1 MAEEHAKNSQ
11 YQYVGNS
18 NLVIQSKRS
27 GPRDNEPTGEPDSL
41 AGRINPADFGARAI
55 REKPKEI
62 ERQRQPAKKGKHG
75 GEKKKGSARDISG
88 QGYGHTSVLGA
99 TDDFETLN
107 YRPKTKETRAAY
119 EMMLS
124 LVQRQLG
131 DQSQEV
137 VRSATDAVLEIL
149 KTDTMKDL
157 DKLNYIKI
165 TLTSLTQDQFGQLV
179 SLSKKLTDY
188 IAEGDTTKDDVMDG
202 ELGVAVIFDEDD
214 DDGRDEFG
222 LKEDSDEEEEEE
234 EEDKAME
241 DDMFNPEA
249 VTDLPQELT
258 DNIEVIA
265 SRTKE
270 LSVKDQVMPYDV
282 DAFWLQRLVKTY
294 FPDERIA
301 TEKTERAMQL
311 LAADTPL
318 RDCENELME
327 LTGYSHFELVSTL
340 IKNRDVIV
348 WCTRLARAGKDTQ
361 ERINT
366 EREMESLGLG
376 HILRALATDRN
387 RPHQSAGD
395 ASNAAPEAAT
405 STAGIA
411 PKQNIDLDQ
420 LVFTQGAH
428 LMSNKTCKLPAGSYK
443 RTYKGYDEFH
453 VLAPQVKPMEVGERL
468 VPIKELPAWCQPAFA
483 SSQQLNRIQ
492 SRVYPC
498 AFKNDGNMLLCAP
511 TGAGKTNCAML
522 CILREIGKYYNEETK
537 TVDLD
542 AFKLVYIA
550 PMKALVQ
557 EMVGGFSE
565 RLKFLGITVAE
576 LTGDSQLTKQQISET
591 QILVTTP
598 EKWDIITR
606 KATDRSY
613 TNLVRLVI
621 MDEIHLLHDDRGPI
635 LESIVARALRHSE
648 ETQEPIRLVGLS
660 ATLPNFNDVATFL
673 RVDPKSGLFEFD
685 SSFRPCPLRQQ
696 FIGITEKKAIKRF
709 QAMNEVC
716 YTKVMD
722 QAGKNQ
728 TLVFVHSR
736 KETARTA
743 QALRDMAVEAGTIT
757 EFLPESSSKEILEND
772 ADAIKDAALKDLLPY
787 GFAIHHAGMAR
798 ADRTAVEDLFREG
811 HIQVLVSTATLAWG
825 VNLPAHTVI
834 IKGTQIYSPEKGCWT
849 ELSPQDVL
857 QMLGRAGRPQYD
869 TFGEGIIITTHGEL
883 QYYLSLLNA
892 QLPIESQFV
901 SRLSDN
907 LNAEIV
913 LGTVRSR
920 DDAVEWLGYTYLY
933 VRMMRNSPL
942 YGISEAELNEDPLLR
957 QKRVDLIHAAAS
969 VLDSCQMLKYDRR
982 TGRFQGTELGRI
994 AAHYYIS
1001 HRSMATYNQHLR
1013 PSMSYIELF
1022 RAFAMSDE
1030 FRYIPVREEEKL
1042 EVAKLLER
1050 VPIPVKEGPEEP
1062 AAKIN
1067 VLLQAYISQLGLEG
1081 FALMSDMVYVT
1092 QSASRILRAMFEM
1105 CLRRGWS
1112 SLARAALD
1120 LCKIVDRRCW
1130 LSMTPLR
1137 QFRTIP
1143 PDLIKRIDA
1152 KKYPWD
1158 RYLDLDAH
1166 QLGELVGKPSAG
1178 NLIHKFVHMLPH
1190 LDITAQVQPIT
1201 RSLLRIEL
1209 TISPDFVWDTRFHG
1223 SAEVFWVLVEDADGD
1238 NILYHESFVLKQRYI
1253 KEEHYLAFTVPLHEP
1268 TPPNYFVSVVS
1279 DRWLHSE
1286 TRQAVVFHHMILPD
1300 RYPPH
1305 TELYDMQ
1312 PLPVEALQ
1320 DPAHQ
1325 SLYRGW
1331 VAHFNPIQTQ
1341 VFNTFYG
1348 SDDNVFLGAPSGSG
1362 KTMCAEFAILR
1373 LWARGESRCL
1383 YLAPCQEV
1391 VDEMVEQ
1398 WKVRFAPLGKDV
1410 LALTGETSADLRLLD
1425 RADLVLATPTQWD
1438 VISRNWRKRRNVQ
1451 ELGLII
1457 ADDIHMVGGV
1467 AGPTYE
1473 VVVSRMRYIVSQTG
1487 FSTRT
1492 IALSA
1497 PLANA
1502 RDVAVWIG
1510 APTSATFNFHPADRP
1525 VPLEVH
1531 IQSFAIPHFP
1541 SRMLA
1546 MAKPTFNAI
1555 NSYAATSSTI
1565 VYVPSRRQC
1574 RLTAAELT
1582 TLQAASVTPT
1592 AFLGCQPDQ
1601 IAKAASQ
1608 VSDASLAQLL
1618 PSGIGFF
1625 HEALSEEDKL
1635 IIERLF
1641 QAGAIRVLV
1650 ASRDSCWGMGKFNCQ
1665 LVVIMGAQ
1673 FFEGKEHRYV
1683 DYPVADMLK
1692 MLGRASSP
1700 LDGATGRCVLMCQP
1714 NKKEYYKKFL
1724 NEGLPIESHLD
1735 HELHDCFNAAIVTR
1749 TIENKQDA
1757 VDFLTWTFLYRRLAK
1772 NPNYYNLQ
1780 GTTHQHLS
1788 DHLTELV
1795 ESTMTRLAD
1804 TLCIHVENEIE
1815 VSSLNL
1821 GMIAAYYNIHYDTLD
1836 LLSHSLTSRTKLRGL
1851 LEIVA
1856 AANEFSQLPIRH
1868 HEEALLL
1875 KLYAQLPV
1883 RLAEANMRTPAVKTH
1898 LLLQAHFARTSLPPD
1913 LTADQAWVLR
1923 RIIPLLQATVD
1934 VASSKGWLQPALA
1947 AMELAQMCV
1956 QAQWDRDSPLK
1967 QLPYFDA
1974 ARIQL
1979 AQSEGIE
1986 SVIDFME
1993 CEESSRQKVLDKL
2006 NPRQIHD
2013 IAAVV
2018 NRYPSLALQHEI
2030 ATDPENLKER
2040 APFRI
2045 NISVER
2051 EDDEEDISDKAIDIK
2066 VNAPFFPCAK
2076 DEAWWVVV
2084 GEPSANQLLAIKRFT
2099 VAAPSLQLALEFPAP
2114 RPAGKHALKLYL
2126 MADSYLG
2133 CDQEYDID
2141 VEILEGL
2148 PSDAEDEEEDEDDD

>member
-1 MAEEHAKNSQ
+1 MAMAEEFAKNAQ
-11 YQYVGNS
+11 YQYTGNS
-18 NLVIQSKRS
+18 NLVLPSKRT

-41 AGRINPADFGARAI
+41 FGRIRPEDFGSRAF
-55 REKPKEI
+55 REKPKEV
-62 ERQRQPAKKGKHG
+62 ERQRQTNKKSTQS
-75 GEKKKGSARDISG
+75 GEKKRTAGRDLSSH
-88 QGYGHTSVLGA
+88 GYGHSSVLAA
-99 TDDFETLN
+99 TDDLESLN

-119 EMMLS
+119 EMMLN

-137 VRSATDAVLEIL
+137 VRSATDIVLETL
-149 KTDTMKDL
+149 KTDTLKDL
-157 DKLNYIKI
+157 DKLTLIQK

-188 IAEGDTTKDDVMDG
+188 SAEGEAAATREDGMDG
-202 ELGVAVIFDEDD
+202 ELGVAVVFDEDD
-214 DDGRDEFG
+214 NDEAEEFG
-222 LKEDSDEEEEEE
+222 LKEGSDSDED
-234 EEDKAME
+234 DKPME
-241 DDMFNPEA
+241 AGIFNPEPD
-249 VTDLPQELT
+249 TGLPQDLINDEE
-258 DNIEVIA
+258 IIA
-265 SRTKE
+265 SRDKE
-270 LSVKDQVMPYDV
+270 LKDRDQVMAYDV

-294 FPDERIA
+294 FADERLA
-301 TEKTERAMQL
+301 AEKTEQAMRL

-327 LTGYSHFELVSTL
+327 LTGYNHFELVSTL
-340 IKNRDVIV
+340 VKNRDVIV

-361 ERINT
+361 ERIDT
-366 EREMESLGLG
+366 EREMEARGLG
-376 HILRALATDRN
+376 HILRALATDRV
-387 RPHQSAGD
+387 RPQHAPGD
-395 ASNAAPEAAT
+395 APEAAPEAAT

-411 PKQNIDLDQ
+411 PKQNIDLDS
-420 LVFTQGAH
+420 LAFTQGSH
-428 LMSNKTCKLPAGSYK
+428 LMSNKKCKLPEGSFK
-443 RTYKGYDEFH
+443 RTHKGYDEFH
-453 VLAPQVKPMEVGERL
+453 VPAPQAKPMETGERL

-483 SSQQLNRIQ
+483 SSQHLNRVQ

-498 AFKNDGNMLLCAP
+498 AFKRDENVLLCAP

-522 CILREIGKYYNEETK
+522 CILREIGKYYREETK
-537 TVDLD
+537 SVDVD

-557 EMVGGFSE
+557 EMVANFGE

-576 LTGDSQLTKQQISET
+576 LTGDSQLTKQQISEA

-621 MDEIHLLHDDRGPI
+621 IDEIHLLHDDRGPI

-660 ATLPNFNDVATFL
+660 ATLPNYSDVAAFL
-673 RVDPKSGLFEFD
+673 RVEQGSGLFFFD
-685 SSFRPCPLRQQ
+685 NSFRPCPLKQQ

-743 QALRDMAVEAGTIT
+743 QTLRDMALDAGTIT

-772 ADAIKDAALKDLLPY
+772 AEAIKDAVLKDLLPY
-787 GFAIHHAGMAR
+787 GFAIHHAGLAR

-834 IKGTQIYSPEKGCWT
+834 IKGTQVYSPEKGCWA

-883 QYYLSLLNA
+883 QYYLSLLNQ

-901 SRLSDN
+901 SRMADN

-913 LGTVRSR
+913 LGSVRSR
-920 DDAVEWLGYTYLY
+920 DDAVQWLGYTYLY
-933 VRMMRNSPL
+933 VRMMRNGPL
-942 YGISEAELNEDPLLR
+942 YGVTEAELEEDPYLR
-957 QKRVDLIHAAAS
+957 QKRVDLIHAAAAI
-969 VLDSCQMLKYDRR
+969 LDSCQMLKYDRR

-1013 PSMSYIELF
+1013 PSMGYIELF
-1022 RAFAMSDE
+1022 RAFALSDE

-1067 VLLQAYISQLGLEG
+1067 ILLQAYISQLGLEG

-1092 QSASRILRAMFEM
+1092 QSAGRILRAMFEM
-1105 CLRRGWS
+1105 CLRRGWAG
-1112 SLARAALD
+1112 LARAALD

-1178 NLIHKFVHMLPH
+1178 NLLHKFVHMLPH
-1190 LDITAQVQPIT
+1190 LDISAQVQPIT
-1201 RSLLRIEL
+1201 RSLLRVDL
-1209 TISPDFVWDTRFHG
+1209 TIAPDFVWDQRFHG
-1223 SAEVFWVLVEDADGD
+1223 SAEVFWVLVEDADAET
-1238 NILYHESFVLKQRYI
+1238 ILYHESFVLKQRYAQD
-1253 KEEHYLAFTVPLHEP
+1253 EHYLSFTVPLHEP

-1286 TRQAVVFHHMILPD
+1286 TRQAIVFHHMILPE

-1325 SLYRGW
+1325 ALYRGW
-1331 VAHFNPIQTQ
+1331 VHCFNPIQTQ
-1341 VFNTFYG
+1341 VFNAFYG

-1362 KTMCAEFAILR
+1362 KTLCAEFAMLR

-1383 YLAPCQEV
+1383 YLASCQEV
-1391 VDEMVEQ
+1391 VDEMAEQ
-1398 WKVRFAPLGKDV
+1398 WQARFAPIGKAV
-1410 LALTGETSADLRLLD
+1410 VALTGETSADLRLLD
-1425 RADLVLATPTQWD
+1425 RSDLVLATPTQWD
-1438 VISRNWRKRRNVQ
+1438 VISRNWRKRRSVQ
-1451 ELGLII
+1451 ELGLIV
-1457 ADDIHMVGGV
+1457 ADDLHMVGGP

-1487 FSTRT
+1487 FNTRT

-1502 RDVAVWIG
+1502 RDVAVWVG
-1510 APTSATFNFHPADRP
+1510 APTCATFNFHPADRP

-1555 NSYAATSSTI
+1555 HTYAATSNAI

-1574 RLTAAELT
+1574 RLTAAELS

-1592 AFLGCQPDQ
+1592 AFLGCQPEQ

-1608 VSDASLAQLL
+1608 VTDASLAQLL

-1625 HEALSEEDKL
+1625 HEALSDTDKS
-1635 IIERLF
+1635 IVERLF
-1641 QAGAIRVLV
+1641 HAGAIRVLV
-1650 ASRDSCWGMGKFNCQ
+1650 ASRDSCWGMGKFRCQ

-1673 FFEGKEHRYV
+1673 YFEGREHRYV

-1795 ESTMTRLAD
+1795 ESTMSRLAD
-1804 TLCIHVENEIE
+1804 THCIHVENEVE
-1815 VSSLNL
+1815 VSALNL

-1836 LLSHSLTSRTKLRGL
+1836 LLARSLTARTKLRGL

-1856 AANEFSQLPIRH
+1856 AANEFSSVPIRH

-1875 KLYAQLPV
+1875 KLYGQLPV
-1883 RLAEANMRTPAVKTH
+1883 RLAEANMRTPAVKAH
-1898 LLLQAHFARTSLPPD
+1898 LLLQAHFARTMLPPD

-1934 VASSKGWLQPALA
+1934 VASSKGWLHPALA

-1967 QLPYFDA
+1967 QLPHFDDQ
-1974 ARIQL
+1974 RIQL
-1979 AQSEGIE
+1979 ARGEGIE

-1993 CEESSRQKVLDKL
+1993 CEEASRQKVLSNL
-2006 NPRQIHD
+2006 NPRQIRE
-2013 IAAVV
+2013 IAEVV

-2030 ATDPENLKER
+2030 VTDPKDLKER
-2040 APFRI
+2040 APFKLSLI
-2045 NISVER
+2045 VER
-2051 EDDEEDISDKAIDIK
+2051 DCEDEEDMADKVVDTR
-2066 VNAPFFPCAK
+2066 VNAPFFPNAK

-2084 GEPSANQLLAIKRFT
+2084 GEPSSNQLLSIKRFT
-2099 VAAPSLQLALEFPAP
+2099 VAAPTLQLALEFPAP
-2114 RPAGKHALKLYL
+2114 RPAGRHALKLYL

-2133 CDQEYDID
+2133 CDQEYDLD
-2141 VEILEGL
+2141 VEILEGP
-2148 PSDAEDEEEDEDDD
+2148 PSDDDEGDENDD